1 MLSITQSLRIH
12 SRTCSLMKMNLL
24 VGLLVVVELHVVVLV
39 LLLSDCVIVLVL
51 ILLSVGAYPGLC
63 MCFVNVR
70 DRELSE

>member
-1 MLSITQSLRIH
+1 
-12 SRTCSLMKMNLL
+12 MNLL